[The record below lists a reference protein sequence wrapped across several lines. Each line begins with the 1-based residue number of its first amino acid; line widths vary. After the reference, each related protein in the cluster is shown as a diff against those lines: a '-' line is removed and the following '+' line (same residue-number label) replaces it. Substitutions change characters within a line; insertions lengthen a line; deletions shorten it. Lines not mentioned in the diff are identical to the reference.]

1 MSLFVNRVLSSCCW
15 MFVACSLLPCWGS
28 ARLCK
33 HDSVLFSPS
42 HCALSAPIH
51 LLAAHNGATSGHC
64 LGGALHHPCHDW
76 SYGPIYG
83 CNDRRRLYRPIWAAA
98 WLNLAEMAFLAWLS
112 NNWISRSQDWAG
124 NSKGPEYLLKG
135 RLWKIYGGQQL
146 KFSQK
151 GDISF
156 NSNDKVVLMTGI
168 GHLGLKENWTRVRK
182 VNP

>member
-1 MSLFVNRVLSSCCW
+1 MGIFVPHFQQVLSWCCW

-98 WLNLAEMAFLAWLS
+98 WLNLAEMAFLAWHS
-112 NNWISRSQDWAG
+112 NNWISRLQEWAC
-124 NSKGPEYLLKG
+124 NSKGPENLKACCE
-135 RLWKIYGGQQL
+135 RFMEDSNWHFL
-146 KFSQK
+146 KRVIFLSYW
-151 GDISF
+151 
-156 NSNDKVVLMTGI
+156 TG
-168 GHLGLKENWTRVRK
+168 V
-182 VNP
+182 